1 MWKVYCDNYLLYNAE
16 LDDYKIYSPSL
27 NLELNKTGNF
37 TFTVYPD
44 HPNYDKLKKL
54 KSTIQVFQDNE
65 LYFRGRILNDA
76 LGFYNERQVSC
87 EGELAF
93 LLDSI
98 QRPFKFPAAEGDPA
112 TPEDYFK
119 FLINRHNSQ
128 VGEDHQFAI
137 GTVSVTDPNNYIARS
152 DTEYSTTWQLINEGL
167 IGTHGGYLWV
177 DSDNNGKRRI
187 NYLSDFSTLGNQPVE
202 FGKNLLDVLT
212 ERKGEDVATAILPL
226 GKVDEETDER
236 VTISNL
242 ADEETDDICKSGD
255 FVYSKAAET
264 LYGYRITKV
273 VTWDAV
279 ADASNLL
286 RKAKEKLSNSVLQ
299 EQTTEFSAADLSA
312 AGYAFNSFRLGTYVT
327 AKSDAHSASHGL
339 SLTGTFLV
347 KKLSINLLNP
357 AGNKLSVGATTYTFT
372 EQNKRNQETK
382 WKEVQSNIEKNQ
394 SQAIRELEQ
403 RTNSTILQNSESI
416 LSRVSEG
423 YYTKGETDTKVSE
436 LSTEIEQT
444 ASGIEVRFS
453 NLRTD
458 LDKVEDGA
466 NAQFTEIKSF
476 IRLEDGNVII
486 GLADNTFKQIQSA
499 TKNAFFEGAVEV
511 AYISNKKMYITDG
524 EFTNSLQLGKFA
536 FIPRENGNTSFKK
549 VVD

>member
-1 MWKVYCDNYLLYNAE
+1 MWKVYCDNYLIYNAE

-27 NLELNKTGNF
+27 NLELNKTGSFAF
-37 TFTVYPD
+37 TICPD

-54 KSTIQVFQDNE
+54 KSIIQVFQDNV
-65 LYFRGRILNDA
+65 LYFRGRILNDT
-76 LGFYNERQVSC
+76 LGFHNERQVSC

-119 FLINRHNSQ
+119 FLINRHNAQ
-128 VGEDHQFAI
+128 VGADHQFAV
-137 GTVSVTDPNNYIARS
+137 GTVSVTDPNNYISRS
-152 DTEYSTTWQLINEGL
+152 DSEYSTTWQLINEGL

-177 DSDNNGKRRI
+177 DTDDNGKRRI

-226 GKVDEETDER
+226 GKADDETNAR
-236 VTISNL
+236 VTISDI

-255 FVYSKAAET
+255 FMYSKTAEA

-273 VTWDAV
+273 MTWDDV
-279 ADASNLL
+279 TQASNLL

-312 AGYAFNSFRLGTYVT
+312 AGYDFNCFQLGTYIT
-327 AKSDAHSASHGL
+327 AKSKPHSASHGL
-339 SLTGTFLV
+339 TGAYLV

-357 AGNKLSVGATTYTFT
+357 AANKLSVGATVYTFT
-372 EQNKRNQETK
+372 EQNKRDQETK
-382 WKEVQSNIEKNQ
+382 WKEVQTNVEKSQ

-416 LSRVSEG
+416 LSRVSDE

-444 ASGIEVRFS
+444 ASGVEIRFE
-453 NLRTD
+453 NLQTD
-458 LDKVEDGA
+458 LDKVEDDA
-466 NAQFTEIKSF
+466 NAQFVEIKSF
-476 IRLEDGNVII
+476 IRLEDGKVII
-486 GLADNTFKQIQSA
+486 GLADNTFKQILSA
-499 TKNAFFEGAVEV
+499 SKNAFFEGAVEV

-536 FIPRENGNTSFKK
+536 FIPRANGNTSFKK

>member
-1 MWKVYCDNYLLYNAE
+1 MWKVYCDNYLLYSPE
-16 LDDYKIYSPSL
+16 LEDYEIFSPSL
-27 NLELNKTGNF
+27 NLELNKTGSFIF
-37 TFTVYPD
+37 TIYSN

-54 KSTIQVFQDNE
+54 KSIVQVFQGDT
-65 LYFRGRILNDA
+65 LYFRGRILNDTV
-76 LGFYNERQVSC
+76 GFHNERKVSC

-93 LLDSI
+93 LLDSV
-98 QRPFKFPAAEGDPA
+98 QRPFKFPATEGDPA

-119 FLINRHNSQ
+119 FLLNRHNAQ
-128 VGEDHQFAI
+128 VGADHQFAV
-137 GTVSVTDPNNYIARS
+137 GTVSVTDPNNYISRS
-152 DTEYSTTWQLINEGL
+152 DSEYSSTWQLVKEGL
-167 IGTHGGYLWV
+167 IGTHGGYVWI
-177 DSDNNGKRRI
+177 DTDDNGKRRI

-202 FGKNLLDVLT
+202 FGKNLLDILT

-226 GKVDEETDER
+226 GKADKETNER
-236 VTISNL
+236 VTISGI

-255 FVYSKAAET
+255 FVYSKAAEA

-273 VTWDAV
+273 VTWDDV
-279 ADASNLL
+279 TQASNLL
-286 RKAKEKLSNSVLQ
+286 RKAREKLSNSVLQ

-312 AGYAFNSFRLGTYVT
+312 AGYDFNSFRLGTYIT
-327 AKSDAHSASHGL
+327 AKSEPHSASHGL
-339 SLTGTFLV
+339 TGMYLV

-357 AGNKLSVGATTYTFT
+357 AANKLTAGATVYTFT
-372 EQNKRNQETK
+372 EQNKRDQETK
-382 WKEVQSNIEKNQ
+382 WQEVQANVEKNQ

-403 RTNSTILQNSESI
+403 RTNSAILQNSESI

-423 YYTKGETDTKVSE
+423 YYTKDQTNTKVSE

-453 NLRTD
+453 NLQTD

-486 GLADNTFKQIQSA
+486 GLADNTFKQILSA
-499 TKNAFFEGAVEV
+499 KKNSFFEGAVEV

-536 FIPRENGNTSFKK
+536 FIPRANGNTSFKK